1 MYLLCSEGSPHKDV
15 PSVTNAMTISV
26 GQDGEPVE
34 QGTDKIQRLSTTE
47 ENFTVSNTSE
57 DLDLNS
63 PHKDVPSVTN
73 AMAIGVGQ
81 DGEPVEQG
89 TDKIQRLSTTEE
101 NFTVSNTSEDLD
113 LNSPHKD
120 VPSVTNAMAIGVGQ
134 DGEPVEQGTDK
145 IQPFS
150 MTEENFT
157 VPDTSE
163 DLDLNSQ
170 PLHLPDT
177 YNRLDAI
184 KPTDPTD
191 VYDELEP
198 QQLLHPANDDKPPPS
213 NTCYQLPSA
222 NITYDRLIQMS
233 KFIPHDRLSEESFTV
248 SDTSKDL
255 DLNSQPLHPPDT
267 YNRMD
272 AIKPTDPTDVYDEL
286 EPQQLLHPAND
297 DKPPPSNTCDQL
309 PSANIT
315 YGRLIQMSKTI
326 PRNRLS
332 TSNTPRTLCSNII
345 HVIVKPHH
353 E

>member
-26 GQDGEPVE
+26 GQDDEPVE
-34 QGTDKIQRLSTTE
+34 QGTDKIQWLSTTE

-63 PHKDVPSVTN
+63 PHKNVPSVTN

-101 NFTVSNTSEDLD
+101 NFTVS
-113 LNSPHKD
+113 
-120 VPSVTNAMAIGVGQ
+120 
-134 DGEPVEQGTDK
+134 
-145 IQPFS
+145 
-150 MTEENFT
+150 
-157 VPDTSE
+157 DTSE

-177 YNRLDAI
+177 YDRLDAI
-184 KPTDPTD
+184 KPTNPTD

-198 QQLLHPANDDKPPPS
+198 
-213 NTCYQLPSA
+213 
-222 NITYDRLIQMS
+222 R
-233 KFIPHDRLSEESFTV
+233 
-248 SDTSKDL
+248 
-255 DLNSQPLHPPDT
+255 
-267 YNRMD
+267 
-272 AIKPTDPTDVYDEL
+272 
-286 EPQQLLHPAND
+286 QLLHPAND

-309 PSANIT
+309 PSANTT
-315 YGRLIQMSKTI
+315 YGRLRQLSKTI

-332 TSNTPRTLCSNII
+332 TPNTPRPFLSSSITLIGEVSDSDSTNTDDDVYYFGQFVAELPCNIKKDA
-345 HVIVKPHH
+345 HTRENAYQGQDVRCLHKTCK
-353 E
+353 